1 MINKIYS
8 GEYVGPVNYRG
19 RLGIRAVLPLTIP
32 TGNTAQCHPH
42 GSVNPEGEHWPPQST
57 QDSGSFPLPSTAA
70 FQAAEPTQDGA
81 DWVPLADEEKQIASF
96 WVSSYTHDLWF
107 EKRPWALLNPMYSSL
122 IFTFPAK
129 IHPHF
134 SKELQ
139 LVWSRRLLNSFTS
152 HCPCFRASERISW
165 SGNTSLFVCS
175 FLREHCI
182 INVLL

>member
-1 MINKIYS
+1 MEGVQHTVFTLILQQSRSEAVLDSVLGNEPGMINKIYS

-107 EKRPWALLNPMYSSL
+107 EKRP
-122 IFTFPAK
+122 
-129 IHPHF
+129 
-134 SKELQ
+134 
-139 LVWSRRLLNSFTS
+139 
-152 HCPCFRASERISW
+152 
-165 SGNTSLFVCS
+165 
-175 FLREHCI
+175 
-182 INVLL
+182 